1 MLVACGP
8 GCVSA
13 RAVADFLTLPVQA
26 DELSC
31 VVNTHS
37 CFLNVVCSIFGCI
50 ANKLLAGVTKTVKR
64 NLFIHLH
71 LDTFLCFSIR
81 LKSLNAN
88 TDIASLA
95 RKVVE
100 ECKLIH
106 PSKLAEVEQLLY
118 YLQNRRDAS
127 AGKGK

>member
-1 MLVACGP
+1 MVEVG
-8 GCVSA
+8 
-13 RAVADFLTLPVQA
+13 FLPSWCKIFLF
-26 DELSC
+26 EL
-31 VVNTHS
+31 
-37 CFLNVVCSIFGCI
+37 FY
-50 ANKLLAGVTKTVKR
+50 
-64 NLFIHLH
+64 
-71 LDTFLCFSIR
+71 SIR

-106 PSKLAEVEQLLY
+106 PSRLAEVEQLLY

-127 AGKGK
+127 SGKGKWYKD